1 MSVQTDVRDRQRDL
15 IARCVGE
22 AYGVLDLI
30 AGVDP
35 NGPVLVWLAE
45 QFRQIDMKQFEAEQ
59 EA

>member
-1 MSVQTDVRDRQRDL
+1 MSGDTRRDL

-30 AGVDP
+30 PGVDQ

-45 QFRQIDMKQFEAEQ
+45 QFWQIDMKQFEAEHGG
-59 EA
+59 